1 MHEGVDAA
9 LPHPVLAHL
18 AHQLAGAGGDP
29 VLQVGGQFG
38 LRQQGLDHAG
48 LVGAVMGAQAG
59 AQRIGL
65 RERLGKD
72 HDRTLRKDAA
82 KTGLEMF
89 GAEHSRIP
97 RGWKQEQVR

>member
-1 MHEGVDAA
+1 MHEGVDGA

-38 LRQQGLDHAG
+38 LRQQGLDHTG
-48 LVGAVMGAQAG
+48 LVGAVVGAQAG

-72 HDRTLRKDAA
+72 HDRTLRKDRPNLAW
-82 KTGLEMF
+82 MF
-89 GAEHSRIP
+89 GPEHSRIP
-97 RGWKQEQVR
+97 RGWKQEQVP

>member
-29 VLQVGGQFG
+29 VLQVGGQLG
-38 LRQQGLDHAG
+38 LRQESLHYTG

-72 HDRTLRKDAA
+72 HDRTLRKDRRSLDSW
-82 KTGLEMF
+82 KF